1 MDAHR
6 APAPPRPPGL
16 LYGLED
22 VPPLGLTILMGLQ
35 HALAMS
41 STLVLPALIVQEAG
55 GSPALAMAFVQGS
68 MLATGV
74 GTILQALS
82 RGPIG
87 AGCLCPSLAGPA
99 FVPASLVAA
108 QTGGLSLV
116 CGMTMLA
123 GLFQILFSATA
134 RHLRGLLPPEV
145 TGVIVLM
152 VGLSLVRLGV
162 TNLVGVFHPDEVAEL
177 HEAAVGLLAL
187 AVMVVVTVAGG
198 RALRLYGVLLGI
210 AVGYAAAYAVGGL
223 GPAEVRPVLDAPLLA
238 LPRPHVFSG
247 PLLDAALLVPFLVAA
262 LSSTAKTVGDL
273 STCQRIN
280 DAHWDHPEMHAI
292 QRGMLADALSVVTA
306 GLAGGLGQSTSSS
319 NVGLSVATGITSR
332 RIGFWAGGLFAALGL
347 VPMLAMTV
355 VVMPKPV
362 RGATLVFVACFMI
375 VAGIQLVV
383 TRPFDPRRTFVVGGA
398 IIAGLTVDVVPFVF
412 QGLPVTLRM
421 LASSDVA
428 AATVVAI
435 GLNLLLRSR
444 TPAG

>member
-1 MDAHR
+1 MDAQR
-6 APAPPRPPGL
+6 APSPPRPPGL

-22 VPPLGLTILMGLQ
+22 IPPLGLTLLMGLQ

-68 MLATGV
+68 MLATGL
-74 GTILQALS
+74 GTILQGLP

-87 AGCLCPSLAGPA
+87 SGYLCPSLAGPA

-108 QTGGLSLV
+108 KIGGLSLV
-116 CGMTMLA
+116 CGMTVLA
-123 GLFQILFSATA
+123 GLVQVLFSTTV
-134 RHLRGLLPPEV
+134 RRLRALLPPEV

-162 TNLVGVFHPDEVAEL
+162 TNLVGVFHPDEIAEL
-177 HEAAVGLLAL
+177 HEVTVGVLTL
-187 AVMVVVTVAGG
+187 AVMVGITVLGG

-210 AVGYAAAYAVGGL
+210 LVGYGATYAVGGL
-223 GPAEVRPVLDAPLLA
+223 EMRPVLDAPLLA
-238 LPRPHVFSG
+238 LPRLAIFTG
-247 PLLDAALLVPFLVAA
+247 PVLDATLLVPFLVAA

-273 STCQRIN
+273 TTCQRIN
-280 DAHWDHPEMHAI
+280 DAHWDGPEMHAI
-292 QRGMLADALSVVTA
+292 QRGTMADALSVVSA

-319 NVGLSVATGITSR
+319 NVGLAMATGITSR
-332 RIGFWAGGLFAALGL
+332 RIAFWAGGLFAALGL

-398 IIAGLTVDVVPFVF
+398 IIAGLTVDVLPFVL
-412 QGLPVTLRM
+412 QGCRPPSGCWPARTWPPPP
-421 LASSDVA
+421 SSPS
-428 AATVVAI
+428 
-435 GLNLLLRSR
+435 G
-444 TPAG
+444 